1 MNTEKFLAELYRFSE
16 GYTYLWT
23 RQKKRTYQFPIDD
36 LQAMVACADEQ
47 SRLQR
52 DVYFG
57 VCTTQKSL
65 GDYDRTKNE
74 DISSISALWVD
85 IDIADGNHAAKNLPP
100 DVMSARSLLPTE
112 YEPSIVV
119 FSGHGLHAYYLLKE
133 AWELDSVEQQAQ
145 ASRYLRRLQGA
156 VRARAA
162 EHGWH
167 IDAVSDLARVLR
179 LPGTK
184 NYKDINAPID
194 CVVIEANEPVLRYN
208 VSDFDSLPEIAS
220 DVQTDKRAGGFERR
234 ETDEPVDNM
243 LANCAFLTHW
253 QLHYKTLTE
262 PVWMAACTNLIRGVG
277 GEDIVLAA
285 ARDWLGDKYNE
296 AETKKKIQHWLDEA
310 HPTTCQFIQNQLDF
324 KGCYQGCRV
333 KSPCCWSLEKVPKAL
348 AKVRRISS
356 VNGET
361 VFAPETLGAL
371 AILEKGDPA
380 EYARFRER
388 CKGHVNLNDLRKAV
402 KEERIRSS
410 NLEVID
416 GAGAAMLQPGQQLG
430 DLTTCRSVPDTPLD
444 LAVPAGFTFT
454 EGGIEQIKRQ
464 GDGLVSY
471 QAAGVPV
478 ILSERIYNLDT
489 RTEKVEIAFRYFNQ
503 WARVV
508 RRRSEVFSAKNIVS
522 LTDWGLNM
530 SSESAKYLVKFL
542 QGLESANGDRIPLVY
557 AVSKV
562 GWRGEEDFVIPG
574 EKKYRVDMEDEGE
587 VTEAFTVRGS
597 LDEWKKVAV
606 RIRSMPFA
614 RFVLAA
620 AFAAP
625 LLKVC
630 RNRNFMV
637 YFWGTSGGGK
647 TASQVFALSV
657 WGSPNKLMK
666 SFYGTTNG
674 IERAL
679 TYSNDFPL
687 VINEKQVMIGKDKQN
702 LLEQL
707 VYMLEGGR
715 GKVRASKTGMQKTA
729 TWRSIGMASGEEP
742 ISRENSIQGVKT
754 RLLELNVYPVI
765 NDDTFAKS
773 LYTLSEEHC
782 GHAGPLFVH
791 RLLEESKDRYH
802 EVQAAYHAL
811 GDLLRQQFPEHFAI
825 HIDNV
830 ALIALA
836 DCLYSQW
843 LMGVPKSEAEQAAY
857 EMAIAVLNELPTQRQ
872 ISDVE
877 RGWDYVQSWLAAHDS
892 RFEVAHRELKVT
904 PSYGF
909 KKDGCTYV
917 YPEFFRSALRDAG
930 FSPEKLIREFA
941 NMGRIGTETNGTK
954 KRFQVSVRFGSRKF
968 KCIKIIE
975 ES

>member
-23 RQKKRTYQFPIDD
+23 RQEKRTYRFSVDD
-36 LQAMVACADEQ
+36 LQAMAVCADEQ

-65 GDYDRTKNE
+65 GDYERAKNE
-74 DISSISALWVD
+74 DVSSISALWVD
-85 IDIADGNHAAKNLPP
+85 IDIADGSHAAENLPV
-100 DVMSARSLLPTE
+100 DVQAARSLLPTE
-112 YEPSIVV
+112 FEPSIVV
-119 FSGHGLHAYYLLKE
+119 FSGHGLHAYYLLRE
-133 AWELDSVEQQAQ
+133 AWEFASSDERMQ
-145 ASRYLRRLQGA
+145 ASGYLRRLQGA

-162 EHGWH
+162 EYGWH

-184 NYKDINAPID
+184 NYKDVNVPTD
-194 CVVIEANEPVLRYN
+194 CVVIEASEPVVRYD
-208 VSDFDSLPEIAS
+208 VSDFDVLSEVGLEGQS
-220 DVQTDKRAGGFERR
+220 DKRVGGFERR
-234 ETDEPVDNM
+234 ATDESVDNM
-243 LANCAFLTHW
+243 LMNCAFLAHW

-277 GEDIVLAA
+277 GEDVVLAA

-296 AETKKKIQHWLDEA
+296 VETKKKIRHWIEKA
-310 HPTTCQFIQNQLDF
+310 HPTTCRFIQDQLAF
-324 KGCYQGCRV
+324 KGCHKGCRV
-333 KSPCCWSLEKVPKAL
+333 KSPCCWSLERVPKAV
-348 AKVRRISS
+348 ANVRRISS
-356 VNGET
+356 VSGEV
-361 VFAPETLGAL
+361 VFAHETLGAL

-388 CKGHVNLNDLRKAV
+388 CRGHINLNDLRRAV

-410 NLEVID
+410 NFEVID
-416 GAGAAMLQPGQQLG
+416 GTKDMMLQPGEQLG
-430 DLTTCRSVPDTPLD
+430 DLTTCQSVSDTPLD

-489 RTEKVEIAFRYFNQ
+489 GMEKVEVAFRYFNQ

-542 QGLESANGDRIPLVY
+542 QGLESANRDRIPLVY

-562 GWRGEEDFVIPG
+562 GWRGEDEFVIPG

-587 VTEAFTVRGS
+587 VSDGFAVCGS
-597 LDEWKKVAV
+597 FDAWRKVAE
-606 RIRSMPFA
+606 RIRTMPFA

-620 AFAAP
+620 SFAAP

-657 WGSPNKLMK
+657 WGSPNKLMR

-687 VINEKQVMIGKDKQN
+687 VINEKQVMVGKDKQG

-715 GKVRASKTGMQKTA
+715 GKVRASKMGMQKTA

-742 ISRENSIQGVKT
+742 VSRESSIQGVKT

-765 NDDTFAKS
+765 DDDVFAKS
-773 LYTLSEEHC
+773 LYTLSEAHC
-782 GHAGPLFVH
+782 GHAGPMFVH
-791 RLLEESKDRYH
+791 RLLEESRDRYH

-811 GDLLRQQFPEHFAI
+811 GDLLRRQFPEHFVI

-843 LMGVPKSEAEQAAY
+843 LMNVPRAVAEEEAY
-857 EMAIAVLNELPTQRQ
+857 EMAVRVLSELPTQRQ

-877 RGWDYVQSWLAAHDS
+877 RGWDYVQSWLVANDG
-892 RFEVAHRELKVT
+892 RFEVAHRELRVT

-909 KKDGCTYV
+909 KRDGCTYV

-930 FSPEKLIREFA
+930 FSPEKLMCEFA
-941 NMGRIGTETNGTK
+941 NMGRIGTESNGRK
-954 KRFQVSVRFGSRKF
+954 KRFQVSTSFGGRKV

-975 ES
+975 G